1 MDEDTLGHIRTSL
14 VKHTEEWLFNE
25 SLRSSGK
32 LLSFLDVFTHEPTD
46 YVLILISLPNFSE
59 TTGELEGETYL
70 IDLMSRKDY
79 EKVIE
84 ENDGIFAP
92 KSTNLIDI
100 NENSVI
106 LKILFLIKEVSEE
119 DDKIV
124 QYYEFKKYVKDR
136 YRKEKDGE
144 NYKS

>member
-14 VKHTEEWLFNE
+14 VKHPEEWLFNE

-32 LLSFLDVFTHEPTD
+32 ILSFLDVFTHEPTD

>member
-32 LLSFLDVFTHEPTD
+32 ILSFLDVFTHEPTD